1 LPRIPLIVI
10 ESPRLDLRELT
21 VQDAPF
27 ILQLLNE
34 RGFLRF
40 IGDKG
45 VRTLP
50 DARDYILKGPV
61 DSYRRHGFGLYLTA
75 LRESGTPI
83 GICGLLKR
91 DTLAD
96 ADVGFAFLESHWSKG
111 YASESAAAVLAYGR
125 QRLGLRRIVAITDPD
140 NLGSIAVVEK
150 IGLVFEKRIRL
161 TPDGPELNL
170 FGSAPA

>member
-1 LPRIPLIVI
+1 
-10 ESPRLDLRELT
+10 
-21 VQDAPF
+21 
-27 ILQLLNE
+27 
-34 RGFLRF
+34 
-40 IGDKG
+40 
-45 VRTLP
+45 VRPLP
-50 DARDYILKGPV
+50 DARDDILKGPV